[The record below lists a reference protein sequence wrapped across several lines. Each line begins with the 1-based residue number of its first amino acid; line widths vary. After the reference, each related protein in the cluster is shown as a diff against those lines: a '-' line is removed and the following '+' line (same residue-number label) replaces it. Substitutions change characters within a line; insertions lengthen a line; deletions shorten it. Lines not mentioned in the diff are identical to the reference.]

1 MQFPL
6 AENNRLPERTQLI
19 DEQSKV
25 LKVPETYKTV
35 KSLSIRKAPLYA
47 ISGYYKCAT
56 ISVAVDISQY
66 LDNGQFVASEKL
78 TDQSWL
84 QKIADIDNIV
94 SWSKHHSDNT
104 PNVSLKG
111 INAVLPII
119 PKPVYTLSTQ
129 YHCMEIIKKTIA
141 YLNPGQAPVDV
152 RDQPV
157 FP

>member
-1 MQFPL
+1 M
-6 AENNRLPERTQLI
+6 
-19 DEQSKV
+19 

-47 ISGYYKCAT
+47 S
-56 ISVAVDISQY
+56 SVAVDISQY

-78 TDQSWL
+78 KDQSWL

-104 PNVSLKG
+104 PNVSSKG

-119 PKPVYTLSTQ
+119 PKQVHMLSIQ
-129 YHCMEIIKKTIA
+129 YHCMEIIKQTIA
-141 YLNPGQAPVDV
+141 YLNPGQTPMDV
-152 RDQPV
+152 CDQPA
-157 FP
+157 FPMTKEIQ